1 MNFEEFYIPKYL
13 DAPAKWLFW
22 TLDEAIILILPIMLG
37 MGCNHMFI
45 GISCAT
51 ALFFAYKR
59 IKAQRKMSSVTHLL
73 YWYLPQWCDKN

>member
-45 GISCAT
+45 GI
-51 ALFFAYKR
+51 
-59 IKAQRKMSSVTHLL
+59 
-73 YWYLPQWCDKN
+73 